1 MLDHVTI
8 RTGSKGR
15 IVSAVQ
21 AALNARGENLSIDGT
36 FGPKSDK
43 AAARALCLKAPVTLR
58 GLELT
63 QLGVPLAY
71 GIDLSGHNEG
81 GTKRPVDFDRVKAA
95 GVSFAWLKLTEGS
108 RYSNPEAIR
117 QAAECARVG
126 IAVGGYHFG
135 DPSAIRAMNLADLA
149 ADARAEATHYL
160 NARRRTFVAAS
171 PGLPDVLDL
180 EQAYQSNLSS
190 AAWAALG
197 GTGGSR
203 AELCALWCLSW
214 LEHVQSATGVRPMIY
229 SGKWAVDAYLA
240 RAPRALVAQLATHK
254 LWLASYNSGAE
265 PKRQVSA
272 WQDWSVW
279 QYSGTGA
286 CPGVDGKVDLNV
298 CLSEDIGL

>member
-36 FGPKSDK
+36 FGPKSDN

-58 GLELT
+58 GLELA

-81 GTKRPVDFDRVKAA
+81 GTKRPVDFDRAKAA

-160 NARRRTFVAAS
+160 DARRRTFLAAS

-180 EQAYQSNLSS
+180 EQAYQANLSS

-203 AELCALWCLSW
+203 AELCALWCLFW

-240 RAPRALVAQLATHK
+240 RAPKSLQSKLFTYK

-265 PKRQVSA
+265 PKRQIA
-272 WQDWSVW
+272 GWPWSVW

-298 CLSEDIGL
+298 CLAKDIGL